1 MVRVSAARLIPMD
14 AREIVE
20 GLALTAR
27 TAARTLVAT
36 TGDTRRAALRAI
48 ADEIDARADEIA
60 AANNLDIERAKA
72 ESMHPQMQDRLL
84 LTLDRIAGIAR
95 GARQVADLED
105 PLGRILKKSTLPN
118 GLELEQI
125 TVPFGVIGMVYE
137 ARPNVTVDAA
147 VILLMSG
154 NAALLRG
161 SSTADASN
169 RVLVEVMRSALAKT
183 SISPDVIQLVPSDD
197 RATVKALLTAR
208 GKVDLVIPRGSAAL
222 IRMVV
227 DEATVPTIE
236 TGAGVCHVYVD
247 AAADLQKALP
257 IVMNSKTHR
266 PSVCNAAE
274 TVLIHKGVAE
284 KFLPTLLQSLHGAGV
299 LLHCDEATEKVAQS
313 LSIDTTR
320 ATAEN
325 WGTEYGVLEI
335 NVGVVD
341 SLESAIDHIATFG
354 TQHTEA
360 IVTEDK
366 ESARKFIAMS
376 DCAAVMVNAS
386 TRFTD
391 GEQMGFGAE
400 IGISNQK
407 LHARGPMGLEAMTT
421 TTWVVTGTGQI
432 RS

>member
-1 MVRVSAARLIPMD
+1 MVRVSGDRLIPMD
-14 AREIVE
+14 ARAIVE

-27 TAARTLVAT
+27 SAARTLVAT
-36 TGDTRRAALRAI
+36 SGETRKQALRAI
-48 ADEIDARADEIA
+48 ATALEERSDEIL
-60 AANNLDIERAKA
+60 AANNLDMQRARD

-84 LTLDRIAGIAR
+84 LTQERITAMAN

-118 GLELEQI
+118 GLELEQVS
-125 TVPFGVIGMVYE
+125 VPFGVIGMVYE

-169 RVLVEVMRSALAKT
+169 KVLIEVMRSALATT
-183 SISPDVIQLVPSDD
+183 SISPDVLQLVPSEE
-197 RATVKALLTAR
+197 RATVQALLTAR
-208 GKVDLVIPRGSAAL
+208 GKVDLVIPRGSASL

-236 TGAGVCHVYVD
+236 TGAGVCHVYID
-247 AAADLQKALP
+247 AAADLEKALP
-257 IVMNSKTHR
+257 IVLNSKTHR

-274 TVLIHKGVAE
+274 TVLVHTSVAE
-284 KFLPTLLQSLHGAGV
+284 KFLPTLLKSLHGAGV
-299 LLHCDEATEKVAQS
+299 VMHVDATVEAVAKT
-313 LSIDTTR
+313 LNIDTTR
-320 ATAEN
+320 VTAEN
-325 WGTEYGVLEI
+325 WGTEYGVLEM

-341 SLESAIDHIATFG
+341 SLESAVDHIATFG

-360 IVTEDK
+360 IVTQDK
-366 ESARKFIAMS
+366 ESARKFVAMS
-376 DCAAVMVNAS
+376 DCAAVMINAS

-391 GEQMGFGAE
+391 GDQMGFGAE

-421 TTWVVTGTGQI
+421 TTWIVTGTGQI

>member
-1 MVRVSAARLIPMD
+1 MNSQELINALADKARL
-14 AREIVE
+14 A
-20 GLALTAR
+20 GK
-27 TAARTLVAT
+27 TLSVSSGAE
-36 TGDTRRAALRAI
+36 RKAALEVI
-48 ADEIDARADEIA
+48 ADAIDARSAEIV
-60 AANNLDIERAKA
+60 AANEKDMEAGRA
-72 ESMHPQMQDRLL
+72 SGLNSSLLDRLL
-84 LTLDRIAGIAR
+84 LTPERIKGIAG
-95 GARQVADLED
+95 GARQVSQLLD
-105 PLGRILKKSTLPN
+105 PLGITLRKSTLPN

-161 SSTADASN
+161 SSSAAHSN
-169 RVLVEVMRSALAKT
+169 EVLVRIMREALEDTK
-183 SISPDVIQLVPSDD
+183 ISPDVIQLVPSDD
-197 RATVKALLTAR
+197 RETVKALLHAR

-227 DEATVPTIE
+227 DDSTVPTIE
-236 TGAGVCHVYVD
+236 TGAGVCHVYID
-247 AAADLQKALP
+247 EFADLAKAVP
-257 IVMNSKTHR
+257 IIINSKVQR

-274 TVLIHKGVAE
+274 TVLIHSKIAE
-284 KFLPTLLQSLHGAGV
+284 SFAPIALKALQDAGV
-299 LLHCDEATEKVAQS
+299 IMHVDNTIEKIAKNAGIEVKA
-313 LSIDTTR
+313 
-320 ATAEN
+320 AHVEN
-325 WGTEYGVLEI
+325 WSTEYGDLEI
-335 NVGVVD
+335 NVAVVNSVD
-341 SLESAIDHIATFG
+341 EANEHIAKYG

-360 IVTEDK
+360 IVTENK
-366 ESARKFIAMS
+366 EVAKRFIALS
-376 DCAAVMVNAS
+376 DCAAVMVNTS

-421 TTWVVTGTGQI
+421 TTWIVTGNGQI

>member
-1 MVRVSAARLIPMD
+1 MNPQELINALADKARLAGKTLNVSSGAERKVALEVIAD
-14 AREIVE
+14 AIESRSAEIV
-20 GLALTAR
+20 
-27 TAARTLVAT
+27 
-36 TGDTRRAALRAI
+36 
-48 ADEIDARADEIA
+48 
-60 AANNLDIERAKA
+60 AANEKDMQAGRA
-72 ESMHPQMQDRLL
+72 SGLNSSLLDRLL
-84 LTLDRIAGIAR
+84 LTPERINGIAG
-95 GARQVADLED
+95 GARQVSQLPD
-105 PLGRILKKSTLPN
+105 PLGITLRKSTLPN

-161 SSTADASN
+161 SSSAAHSN
-169 RVLVEVMRSALAKT
+169 EVLVRIMREALSDTK
-183 SISPDVIQLVPSDD
+183 ISPDVIQLVPSDD
-197 RATVKALLTAR
+197 RETVKALLHAR

-227 DEATVPTIE
+227 DDSTVPTIE
-236 TGAGVCHVYVD
+236 TGAGVCHVYID
-247 AAADLQKALP
+247 EFADLAKAVP
-257 IVMNSKTHR
+257 IIINSKVQR

-274 TVLIHKGVAE
+274 TLLIHSKIAE
-284 KFLPTLLQSLHGAGV
+284 DFAPIALKALQDAGV
-299 LLHCDEATEKVAQS
+299 IMHVDSTVEKIAKGA
-313 LSIDTTR
+313 SIEVK
-320 ATAEN
+320 AANLEN
-325 WGTEYGVLEI
+325 WSTEYGDLEI
-335 NVGVVD
+335 NVAVVNSVD
-341 SLESAIDHIATFG
+341 DASEHIAKYG

-360 IVTEDK
+360 IVTENNEVAK
-366 ESARKFIAMS
+366 RFIALS
-376 DCAAVMVNAS
+376 DCAAVMVNTS

-421 TTWVVTGTGQI
+421 TTWIVTGNGQI

>member
-1 MVRVSAARLIPMD
+1 MSAEAIIAELAGKARV
-14 AREIVE
+14 
-20 GLALTAR
+20 
-27 TAARTLVAT
+27 AARTLSTAT
-36 TGDTRRAALRAI
+36 GAERKSALEVIAQAIESRSAEILAAN
-48 ADEIDARADEIA
+48 EIDMQNARKEQ
-60 AANNLDIERAKA
+60 
-72 ESMHPQMQDRLL
+72 MHPQMQDRLL
-84 LTLDRIAGIAR
+84 LTAERIKGIAG
-95 GARQVADLED
+95 GARQVAALAD
-105 PLGRILKKSTLPN
+105 PLGITLRESTLPN
-118 GLELEQI
+118 GLHLQQVS
-125 TVPFGVIGMVYE
+125 VPLGVIGMVYE

-161 SSTADASN
+161 SSTARNSN
-169 RVLVEVMRSALAKT
+169 EILVNVMRDALSTTK
-183 SISPDVIQLVPSDD
+183 ISPEVIQLVPSED
-197 RATVKALLTAR
+197 RATTKALLTAR

-227 DEATVPTIE
+227 DESTVPTIE

-247 AAADLQKALP
+247 EFADIQKALP
-257 IVMNSKTHR
+257 ILVNSKTHR

-274 TVLIHKGVAE
+274 TLLVHKAIAPTFLPMALKALSDAGVILHTDATAQKVAE
-284 KFLPTLLQSLHGAGV
+284 KFNIA
-299 LLHCDEATEKVAQS
+299 ATVAT
-313 LSIDTTR
+313 D
-320 ATAEN
+320 EN
-325 WGTEYGVLEI
+325 WSTEYGVLEM

-341 SLESAIDHIATFG
+341 SVDAAADHIAQYG
-354 TQHTEA
+354 TNHTEA

-366 ESARKFIAMS
+366 AVAARFIALS
-376 DCAAVMVNAS
+376 DCAAVMVNTS

-421 TTWVVTGTGQI
+421 TTWIVTGTGQI

>member
-1 MVRVSAARLIPMD
+1 MNAEAVVAELAQKARK
-14 AREIVE
+14 AS
-20 GLALTAR
+20 
-27 TAARTLVAT
+27 RTLSTAT
-36 TGDTRRAALRAI
+36 GAERKAALEAI
-48 ADEIDARADEIA
+48 AQAIESRSAEILAANEHDMASARAED
-60 AANNLDIERAKA
+60 
-72 ESMHPQMQDRLL
+72 MHPQMQDRLL
-84 LTLDRIAGIAR
+84 LNSERIAGIAG
-95 GARQVADLED
+95 GARQVAALAD
-105 PLGRILKKSTLPN
+105 PLGQTLRKSTLAN

-125 TVPFGVIGMVYE
+125 SVPFGVIGMVYE

-161 SSTADASN
+161 SSSAHHSN
-169 RVLVEVMRSALAKT
+169 EILVNVMKDALATTK
-183 SISPDVIQLVPSDD
+183 ISPDVIQLIPSED
-197 RATVKALLTAR
+197 RATTKALLTAR

-247 AAADLQKALP
+247 EFADIEKALP
-257 IVMNSKTHR
+257 ILINSKTHR

-274 TVLIHKGVAE
+274 TLLVHKAIAPT
-284 KFLPTLLQSLHGAGV
+284 FLPMALKALSDAGV
-299 LLHCDEATEKVAQS
+299 ILHSDATAQKVA
-313 LSIDTTR
+313 DTFRIASTL
-320 ATAEN
+320 ATDAN
-325 WGTEYGVLEI
+325 WSTEYGVLEM
-335 NVGVVD
+335 NVAVVD
-341 SLESAIDHIATFG
+341 SVDAAADHISQYG
-354 TQHTEA
+354 TNHTEA
-360 IVTEDK
+360 IVTENK
-366 ESARKFIAMS
+366 ANAARFIALS
-376 DCAAVMVNAS
+376 DCAAVMVNTS

-421 TTWVVTGTGQI
+421 TTWIVTGTGQI